1 MSTTDIPIGI
11 EIKISDDTYNE
22 TISRLNQLSQLLNQ
36 ITSQIPGMARSFS
49 GMSDEVKNSSTQ
61 MASGL
66 AVNGQVLDTEKLQF
80 EKLFKTVTTG
90 DEVFKGLLMVLDS
103 VRSKKMSVS
112 DATELFRNEL
122 GRTDSTTK
130 ILIGSQK
137 QLSEMA
143 SKLGVSEQDLTATL
157 VSGEI
162 AASRQRVGMDLVRK
176 QMLGQNLEIEK
187 VKAGTGDLR
196 IEEAKLNAELLP
208 QSNAIKQ
215 VKVDSAELR
224 VEEAKLNAELLPQK
238 NVLKEV
244 QIGVGITGTAY
255 KSLARSL
262 FWTGLG
268 MMFTMMSF
276 SRLERAQRQV
286 ETSLYSLK
294 RAYVSLAE
302 TQADTK
308 ETIAEYGKR
317 SREGIDA
324 SLALEEAQWR
334 VAQAEYAITSSMEQ
348 ATNATI
354 EWVVGAAASSI
365 NAGFSIASSLF
376 LVSAAQAGKTAATA
390 NDIPVEVAD
399 ASVMGAK
406 IPIINGLEVS
416 YLKLAAAMAAVTF
429 GLSLA
434 IALISKAW
442 AEQQAAESIRKTKE
456 EVESLTES
464 LSNLPLRSHSPLEI
478 RTKQGWV
485 PFHEIGEAGSIS
497 GIGSTIKS
505 GNTTNINVSGPFYVR
520 EDADIMKI
528 ANAIKRKQISNIQG
542 RTGGRI

>member
-1 MSTTDIPIGI
+1 
-11 EIKISDDTYNE
+11 
-22 TISRLNQLSQLLNQ
+22 
-36 ITSQIPGMARSFS
+36 
-49 GMSDEVKNSSTQ
+49 
-61 MASGL
+61 
-66 AVNGQVLDTEKLQF
+66 
-80 EKLFKTVTTG
+80 
-90 DEVFKGLLMVLDS
+90 

-112 DATELFRNEL
+112 TATELFRNEL

-187 VKAGTGDLR
+187 TKAGTGDLR

-302 TQADTK
+302 TQADTQ
-308 ETIAEYGKR
+308 ETIAEYGR
-317 SREGIDA
+317 SSREGIDA

-348 ATNATI
+348 AINATI

-406 IPIINGLEVS
+406 ILIVNGLEVS